1 VVFETMVRFLRN
13 GIRIFFLLGI
23 VLALGAVITG
33 PSAWATK
40 TRSVMGGLVTQ
51 GGERTGWSTGAF
63 GTFVAA
69 HRTGLQLTA
78 AAVFGGAIFLVDRP
92 TPSTVLWLM
101 VLLLVVVALVQF
113 LAATAPRE
121 TEPDLAA
128 SDDADAR
135 ESISP

>member
-1 VVFETMVRFLRN
+1 
-13 GIRIFFLLGI
+13 
-23 VLALGAVITG
+23 
-33 PSAWATK
+33 
-40 TRSVMGGLVTQ
+40 MGGMVTQ

-121 TEPDLAA
+121 PNRSSPRQTTPTPARA
-128 SDDADAR
+128 SPPRRA
-135 ESISP
+135 SW